1 MRAPAGEMGS
11 TRPARLAT
19 ETLRRFRMTD
29 ETLTTLV
36 PRYFAEVDAFNNR
49 ALSDASTDASR

>member
-1 MRAPAGEMGS
+1 
-11 TRPARLAT
+11 
-19 ETLRRFRMTD
+19 MTD